1 MFTNCDVLINS
12 KEFLSIDKTYR
23 PNSVK
28 GFLPVS
34 AIVYDSNFKSSYD
47 FALSVYFIK
56 TPGFIDI
63 DNNYECFMLYFDK
76 TMSVWLSMAL
86 EPLFDDI
93 MSFYN
98 SKLTSMSFNDRS
110 KKLFDGVLLYL
121 NKYAGLQKCIKFK
134 GAIFQKNIEI
144 F

>member
-1 MFTNCDVLINS
+1 MFTNCDILINS

-23 PNSVK
+23 PNSVN
-28 GFLPVS
+28 GFLSVN

-63 DNNYECFMLYFDK
+63 DNNYERFMLYFDK

-98 SKLTSMSFNDRS
+98 SGLLSMSFNDRS

-121 NKYAGLQKCIKFK
+121 NKYAGLQKCIKFNS
-134 GAIFQKNIEI
+134 AIFHKNIKI